1 MPARPRKL
9 TPDRSARHLFGSEMR
24 SLRDAQGMS
33 LERLAAVV
41 KYSRSA
47 LSRFET
53 AESMI
58 PPDLPGRLDAAFGTD
73 GLFDKLYPLTRRE
86 IHPDQFRR
94 RHELE
99 ACARRIETYT
109 CQLVPGLA
117 QTEDYARSLFEIYDP
132 RATTEQVAELVTARM
147 IRQSTIQEADP
158 APDVAFILDEAVI
171 RRVYGGPEVMRA
183 QLARLADMALTPT
196 TVVQVL
202 PFAHGGHALAGG
214 SLALMTLDDG
224 SQVAYEEAIS
234 TGTLIDDMDA
244 ISGYRRA
251 YDLLRACAL
260 SPKES
265 AAFIRSV
272 MEELP
277 T

>member
-1 MPARPRKL
+1 VGSISTMGSGTSSAASGNGLMRVRPK
-9 TPDRSARHLFGSEMR
+9 GSVIE
-24 SLRDAQGMS
+24 QT
-33 LERLAAVV
+33 
-41 KYSRSA
+41 SRG
-47 LSRFET
+47 LGNVQW
-53 AESMI
+53 AE
-58 PPDLPGRLDAAFGTD
+58 
-73 GLFDKLYPLTRRE
+73 
-86 IHPDQFRR
+86 
-94 RHELE
+94 
-99 ACARRIETYT
+99 
-109 CQLVPGLA
+109 
-117 QTEDYARSLFEIYDP
+117 
-132 RATTEQVAELVTARM
+132 TARM
-147 IRQSTIQEADP
+147 IRQSTLQEADP

-183 QLARLADMALTPT
+183 QLARLVNMTLTPT
-196 TVVQVL
+196 TVVQIL

-234 TGTLIDDMDA
+234 TGTLIDDTDA
-244 ISGYRRA
+244 VSGYRRA

-277 T
+277 I